1 MEFRYILVSFCN
13 LPSPTIHPV
22 LCLRIPRDLKNP
34 IDYTPITLGYPE
46 PVRDARGLASN
57 GKKIFILFSR
67 FIASENE
74 NKYYLAILRQ
84 HDLSPLSY
92 QELTEVKDGHSVFA
106 TKKNIY
112 VLSTGTD
119 EVLRYDIL
127 ENGVHNSQ
135 VIWRASEGQVDTHHI
150 NSITELN
157 GELYISAFGPK
168 TGVLWSSASNG
179 YIHNITREIRVR
191 EGIYHPHSLSGR
203 NGNLYY
209 CESSRR
215 LFRSLDTSLFEMDGY
230 TRGGGWLSDELVCI
244 TSSIGRRV
252 SKSTGLVAN
261 PSDPGDVAGKSN
273 LAIGN
278 VNTRKLVVE
287 VDLSWMGPE
296 VYDVLSLDAITY
308 LQRLLRSTHLAK
320 TEWHNLPQAQPSK
333 SNNHEIS

>member
-1 MEFRYILVSFCN
+1 MEFRYMLVSFCN
-13 LPSPTIHPV
+13 LTSPTIHPV

-34 IDYTPITLGYPE
+34 IDYAPITLGYPE

-57 GKKIFILFSR
+57 GQKIFILFSR

-92 QELTEVKDGHSVFA
+92 QELTEVKDGHSIFA

-119 EVLRYDIL
+119 QVLRYDIL
-127 ENGVHNSQ
+127 EDGVHNSQ
-135 VIWRASEGQVDTHHI
+135 VIWRASDAQIDTHHI
-150 NSITELN
+150 NSIIEMN
-157 GELYISAFGPK
+157 GELFISAFGPK
-168 TGVLWSSASNG
+168 TGILWSSASNG
-179 YIHNITREIRVR
+179 YIYNVSRQTFVK
-191 EGIYHPHSLSGR
+191 EGIYHPHSLSER

-209 CESSRR
+209 CESSRQ
-215 LFRSLDTSLFEMDGY
+215 LFCSLDTSLFEMDGY
-230 TRGGGWLSDELVCI
+230 TRGGAWLSDELVCI

-261 PSDPGDVAGKSN
+261 PSDPGDVAGRSS
-273 LAIGN
+273 LVIGN
-278 VNTRKLVVE
+278 VNTRKVIVE

-296 VYDVLSLDAITY
+296 VYDVLSLDSIIDLPRLARSTY
-308 LQRLLRSTHLAK
+308 LAEI
-320 TEWHNLPQAQPSK
+320 EWTNLPQAQVPK
-333 SNNHEIS
+333 SNNLGRP